1 MATLL
6 LAGYHNSSGAHD
18 YGHVMTGGL
27 SDPQNEGI
35 NVGKSHHAT
44 QSVYTLVAQIN
55 IGVAEGLC

>member
-1 MATLL
+1 
-6 LAGYHNSSGAHD
+6 
-18 YGHVMTGGL
+18 MTGGL